1 MWEAPIRTLR
11 SLTAAILLFG
21 SFAPAYAQTPRAPP
35 IGAPVRSTPITPIN
49 PIPPGAP
56 GATAAPGAAPDAA
69 APAPAPVIV
78 DEAFVL
84 GIGDAVDIGVLGR
97 TDFNNRA
104 RISTE
109 GTILLPLL
117 GKVKALGL
125 TTAQLA
131 QQIQD
136 ALAKGGF
143 YSNPVVRIEV
153 SGVASR
159 YATVLGNVATPGLL
173 PLDRTYHLSDIIAR
187 VGAHTGEGS
196 SVVVLTRADGSSK
209 KYSMEDLAMG
219 AGGADP
225 VVMAGDKIYVP
236 AATSE
241 VFYISGQVRTP
252 GPFPV
257 SKELTVREAIARGG
271 GLTEMGSEKKVKI
284 YRKNVAVK
292 DVKLD
297 TKVEPGDI
305 VEVGERLF

>member
-11 SLTAAILLFG
+11 TLTAAILLFG
-21 SFAPAYAQTPRAPP
+21 SFAPAYAQTPRTAPT
-35 IGAPVRSTPITPIN
+35 GAPLRSAPIN

-56 GATAAPGAAPDAA
+56 GATAAPGAAPD

-241 VFYISGQVRTP
+241 VFYISGQVNSPGNFPMRT
-252 GPFPV
+252 GMT
-257 SKELTVREAIARGG
+257 LREAIARAG
-271 GLTEMGSEKKVKI
+271 GLSESGTDKGILVTRGGKGKAT
-284 YRKNVAVK
+284 KMDAS
-292 DVKLD
+292 
-297 TKVEPGDI
+297 TKVEANDVI
-305 VEVGERLF
+305 VVRERLF

>member
-1 MWEAPIRTLR
+1 
-11 SLTAAILLFG
+11 
-21 SFAPAYAQTPRAPP
+21 
-35 IGAPVRSTPITPIN
+35 
-49 PIPPGAP
+49 
-56 GATAAPGAAPDAA
+56 
-69 APAPAPVIV
+69 
-78 DEAFVL
+78 VL
-84 GIGDAVDIGVLGR
+84 GVGDAVDVGVLGR

-104 RISTE
+104 RVSAE

-159 YATVLGNVATPGLL
+159 YATVLGNVATPGLM
-173 PLDRTYHLSDIIAR
+173 PLDRTYHLSDIVAR
-187 VGAHTGEGS
+187 VGAQAGQGS
-196 SVVVLTRADGSSK
+196 GFVVLTRSDGSSK
-209 KYSMEDLAMG
+209 KYSIEELATG
-219 AGGADP
+219 AGGGDP

-236 AATSE
+236 AVTSE
-241 VFYISGQVRTP
+241 IFYISGQVRTP

-257 SKELTVREAIARGG
+257 TKELTVREAIAKGG

-292 DVKLD
+292 GVKLD
-297 TKVEPGDI
+297 TKIEAGDI

>member
-11 SLTAAILLFG
+11 TLTAAILLFG
-21 SFAPAYAQTPRAPP
+21 ILSPAYGQTAKPP
-35 IGAPVRSTPITPIN
+35 PAAGTVRGAPSAPIN
-49 PIPPGAP
+49 PINPITP
-56 GATAAPGAAPDAA
+56 GATSAPGAAPDGA
-69 APAPAPVIV
+69 APTPAPVIV

-84 GIGDAVDIGVLGR
+84 GVGDAVDIGVLGR

-104 RISTE
+104 RITTE

-136 ALAKGGF
+136 ALSKGGF
-143 YSNPVVRIEV
+143 YSNPVVRVEV

-159 YATVLGNVATPGLL
+159 YATVLGNVATPGLM
-173 PLDRTYHLSDIIAR
+173 PLDRTYHLSDVIAR

-196 SVVVLTRADGSSK
+196 SYVVLTRADGSSK
-209 KYSMEDLAMG
+209 KYSMEDLATG
-219 AGGADP
+219 GGGADP
-225 VVMAGDKIYVP
+225 LVMAGDKIYVP

-241 VFYISGQVRTP
+241 VFYISGQVRNP

-297 TKVEPGDI
+297 TKIEAGDI